1 MHDDGGTKNMKEKLC
16 VVDVTFISKVWGLRF
31 EQKNNNFKNMFV
43 GLNNIQLKFEI
54 FLYRSCKPDFQGIA
68 SPQQK

>member
-1 MHDDGGTKNMKEKLC
+1 
-16 VVDVTFISKVWGLRF
+16 
-31 EQKNNNFKNMFV
+31 MFV